1 MRCKGLYLYQAI
13 YQDYRMSLYTAVNE
27 QVGSLLSQGMGH
39 VTNMVGLVRN
49 YTTIPFSESFGPSGA
64 SWFSSKQTD
73 GSGTLDGS
81 GTPNGVGTTDGSDAT
96 SSSSTYTPI
105 WPWVLSLVGWMIAIS
120 IASFAANDAIMHTV
134 YIRLL
139 LFIVVILSYMF
150 NPFIYLILAGYYIS
164 IILYNI
170 VTSKP
175 DILPYNY
182 AFLVPLR
189 TSKRGESGW
198 VSWFTSWFTYFF
210 EGENP
215 NMFNIVTTKVEPA
228 YKQALQSAFP
238 NYETWK
244 SSGKLQKVISNA
256 DKYFE
261 DLNKSD
267 YYPNSG
273 VSVIAAPPA
282 VASAPPAV
290 VAPSAPAP
298 SAPSAP
304 APSAPA
310 PSAPAPSA
318 SAARTPAA
326 PSASAARTPA
336 LGSLDNTNR
345 TPLLTGSTNRGQPSP
360 INQRQSTYTP
370 PDSQNGIWR
379 NPDGSMRWE
388 H

>member
-1 MRCKGLYLYQAI
+1 
-13 YQDYRMSLYTAVNE
+13 MSLYTAVNE

-73 GSGTLDGS
+73 GSDNLDGS
-81 GTPNGVGTTDGSDAT
+81 GTPNGVGTTDGSDTT

-182 AFLVPLR
+182 ATLVPLR

-198 VSWFTSWFTYFF
+198 VSWFTTWFTYFF
-210 EGENP
+210 PGENP
-215 NMFNIVTTKVEPA
+215 NMFDIVTTKVEPA

-238 NYETWK
+238 NYEIWK

-273 VSVIAAPPA
+273 VSV
-282 VASAPPAV
+282 VS
-290 VAPSAPAP
+290 AP

-304 APSAPA
+304 STPSAPPSAPSAAPSAPPAA
-310 PSAPAPSA
+310 PAPPASARPAPSA
-318 SAARTPAA
+318 S
-326 PSASAARTPA
+326 ARTPA

-345 TPLLTGSTNRGQPSP
+345 APLLTGSTNNGQSLPN
-360 INQRQSTYTP
+360 NQRQGTYVP
-370 PDSQNGIWR
+370 PREGNLFSAYQSGR
-379 NPDGSMRWE
+379 
-388 H
+388 

>member
-1 MRCKGLYLYQAI
+1 
-13 YQDYRMSLYTAVNE
+13 
-27 QVGSLLSQGMGH
+27 MGH

-73 GSGTLDGS
+73 GSDNLDGS
-81 GTPNGVGTTDGSDAT
+81 GTPNGVGTTDGSDTT

-105 WPWVLSLVGWMIAIS
+105 WPWVLSLVGWIFAIS

-182 AFLVPLR
+182 ATLVPLR
-189 TSKRGESGW
+189 TSKRVESGW
-198 VSWFTSWFTYFF
+198 VAWFTTWFTYFF
-210 EGENP
+210 QGENP
-215 NMFNIVTTKVEPA
+215 NMFDIVTTKVEPA

-238 NYETWK
+238 NYEIWK
-244 SSGKLQKVISNA
+244 SSGKLQKVISDA

-273 VSVIAAPPA
+273 VSV
-282 VASAPPAV
+282 VSAPSAARTPA
-290 VAPSAPAP
+290 APSAPAP

-304 APSAPA
+304 PAAPAPPASARPA
-310 PSAPAPSA
+310 PSAAPPSA
-318 SAARTPAA
+318 P
-326 PSASAARTPA
+326 SAARTPA

-345 TPLLTGSTNRGQPSP
+345 TPLLTGSTNRGQPSS